1 MYYQVKRFKLRT
13 FEDRI
18 RKNGIVK
25 VIKETIANS
34 ELSMHKHK
42 NDYETLQGGWQ
53 NNNNN
58 K

>member
-42 NDYETLQGGWQ
+42 NDYETL
-53 NNNNN
+53 
-58 K
+58 